1 MSTNPRDMPRRE
13 GAFEREPARRV
24 FASELRECRY
34 QFKDGE
40 DEKSPTFVLLP
51 TGERSNR
58 IFIVGTLTEKTR
70 QGEQNMFYRG
80 RVVDPTGTFFVM
92 AGSYQPEAMQQLAK
106 IEPPAVRCGHRKSLN
121 LYQKDPAS
129 VTPCFR
135 PGRINQCRGQGHPRP
150 LGAGC
155 GKADAG
161 PGRCVQCGH
170 GTGCHQGKGAVPEHR
185 SGRVPESCVRCA
197 GADQDVILFFFR

>member
-1 MSTNPRDMPRRE
+1 MSANPPETGRRD
-13 GAFEREPARRV
+13 GSFEREPARRV

-70 QGEQNMFYRG
+70 QGEQNVFYRG

-106 IEPPAVRCGHRKSLN
+106 IDTPAFVAVIGKPNLYTKPDGSVLVSIRVEAITVVDKDTRELWVLDTAARMLDRLDALATGTSPDIVKAKEQYPTLDPAVYRKMA
-121 LYQKDPAS
+121 Y
-129 VTPCFR
+129 
-135 PGRINQCRGQGHPRP
+135 
-150 LGAGC
+150 
-155 GKADAG
+155 DALA
-161 PGRCVQCGH
+161 QI
-170 GTGCHQGKGAVPEHR
+170 KM
-185 SGRVPESCVRCA
+185 
-197 GADQDVILFFFR
+197 

>member
-34 QFKDGE
+34 QFRDGE

-51 TGERSNR
+51 SGERSNR
-58 IFIVGTLTEKTR
+58 LFIVGTLTEKSR
-70 QGEQNMFYRG
+70 QGEQNVFYRG

-106 IEPPAVRCGHRKSLN
+106 IEPPQFVAVIGKPN
-121 LYQKDPAS
+121 LYQKPDGSFMNSVRIESVTVVDKETRDLWVLDAAKQTLDRIDAFNAGTAPDVIKAKEQYPAIDPA
-129 VTPCFR
+129 VFR
-135 PGRINQCRGQGHPRP
+135 R
-150 LGAGC
+150 A
-155 GKADAG
+155 AYDALA
-161 PGRCVQCGH
+161 QI
-170 GTGCHQGKGAVPEHR
+170 K
-185 SGRVPESCVRCA
+185 
-197 GADQDVILFFFR
+197 I

>member
-1 MSTNPRDMPRRE
+1 MSMSSRDIPRRD

-34 QFKDGE
+34 QFRDGE

-70 QGEQNMFYRG
+70 QGEQNIFYRG

-106 IEPPAVRCGHRKSLN
+106 IEPPQFVAVIGKPN
-121 LYQKDPAS
+121 LYQKPDGSFMNSVRVESITVVDKDTRDLWVLDAAQQTLDRIDAFNAGTAPDVIKAKEQYPTIDPA
-129 VTPCFR
+129 VFR
-135 PGRINQCRGQGHPRP
+135 R
-150 LGAGC
+150 A
-155 GKADAG
+155 AYDALA
-161 PGRCVQCGH
+161 QI
-170 GTGCHQGKGAVPEHR
+170 KM
-185 SGRVPESCVRCA
+185 
-197 GADQDVILFFFR
+197 

>member
-1 MSTNPRDMPRRE
+1 MSTPARE
-13 GAFEREPARRV
+13 MGRKEGSFEREPARRV

-70 QGEQNMFYRG
+70 QGDQNIFYRG
-80 RVVDPTGTFFVM
+80 RVVDPTGTFFIM

-106 IEPPAVRCGHRKSLN
+106 IETPAFVAVIGKPSLYRKDEASAPMVSVRVESINVVDKETRDLWV
-121 LYQKDPAS
+121 LDTAER
-129 VTPCFR
+129 TLD
-135 PGRINQCRGQGHPRP
+135 RIEAFA
-150 LGAGC
+150 AGT
-155 GKADAG
+155 A
-161 PGRCVQCGH
+161 P
-170 GTGCHQGKGAVPEHR
+170 
-185 SGRVPESCVRCA
+185 
-197 GADQDVILFFFR
+197 DVIKAKEQYPTIDPVTFRKIAYDALAQIKM

>member
-1 MSTNPRDMPRRE
+1 MSATAPEMGRRD
-13 GAFEREPARRV
+13 GSFEREPARRV

-70 QGEQNMFYRG
+70 QGEQNIFYRG
-80 RVVDPTGTFFVM
+80 RVIDPTGTFFIM

-106 IEPPAVRCGHRKSLN
+106 IETPAFVAVIGKPN
-121 LYQKDPAS
+121 LYQKPDGSYLASIRVEAITVVDKETRELWILDTAAHTLDRVDALATGTSPDIIKAKEQYPSIDPA
-129 VTPCFR
+129 VYR
-135 PGRINQCRGQGHPRP
+135 KM
-150 LGAGC
+150 AY
-155 GKADAG
+155 DALA
-161 PGRCVQCGH
+161 QI
-170 GTGCHQGKGAVPEHR
+170 KM
-185 SGRVPESCVRCA
+185 
-197 GADQDVILFFFR
+197 